1 MARTAALALALA
13 STAAAWGLLAEAD
26 FGLLV
31 AVGVMALAAGLWV
44 LSQPLPRWIRVAA
57 AVAALTAL
65 PATAGLRMKRLADS
79 VKPFSSGYPGQRDLT
94 DPILSL
100 AFEGEL
106 PGRGHERLVVSLDPG
121 GLLTWKGKNITLADL
136 DEILRVER
144 TSEGPHLVLRADKD
158 APVQHL
164 AWLMLAGRAHGW
176 TEVRVAA
183 RKYADGFYMQSEAQ
197 DLAAERGWEYWPEV
211 DLVSPIRS
219 DEGGTRLRI
228 VGTERKPSMWPP
240 PMWSSPGPR
249 GAGSSVLM
257 PTRLR
262 YELGGRTTDDLRE
275 LAGWM
280 RDAPPQWID
289 ADPAIQV
296 KFVVAVQNQIKK
308 AGHPPAA
315 LVLPDPP
322 PEAIR
327 NAPSLPYPAGD

>member
-1 MARTAALALALA
+1 MAAVALALL
-13 STAAAWGLLAEAD
+13 SAAATWALVAADD
-26 FGLLV
+26 FGLLI
-31 AVGVMALAAGLWV
+31 AVGTVALVAGLWV
-44 LSQPLPRWIRVAA
+44 LAQPLPKWIRLAA
-57 AVAALTAL
+57 TAAALTAL
-65 PATAGLRMKRLADS
+65 PATAGLRMKWLADS
-79 VKPFSSGYPGQRDLT
+79 VKPFSSGYPGQRDLP
-94 DPILSL
+94 DPVLSL

-106 PGRGHERLVVSLDPG
+106 PGRGHERLVVSLDAS

-183 RKYADGFYMQSEAQ
+183 RKYADGFYMPSEAQ
-197 DLAAERGWEYWPEV
+197 ALAAERGREYWPEV
-211 DLVSPIRS
+211 DLVFPIRS

-240 PMWSSPGPR
+240 PMWPSRGPR
-249 GAGSSVLM
+249 GGGSSVLM

-262 YELGGRTTDDLRE
+262 YELRGRTTDDLRE
-275 LAGWM
+275 LARWM
-280 RDAPPQWID
+280 HDAPPQRID
-289 ADPAIQV
+289 ADPCIQV
-296 KFVVAVQNQIKK
+296 KFVVAVQNQIRK

-322 PEAIR
+322 PEAVR
-327 NAPSLPYPAGD
+327 NAPSLPYPADD